1 MTDEGIARTVLDG
14 GLSVL
19 TQPVSGVRSASV
31 GVWVRYGSAHEGP
44 EELGAAHLLEHMVFK
59 GTAGRTAREIAAVLE
74 RLGGSLDAYTSR
86 EHTSFQARV
95 LDEHLEL
102 ALDVLADMVAR

>member
-1 MTDEGIARTVLDG
+1 M
-14 GLSVL
+14 
-19 TQPVSGVRSASV
+19 RSASV